1 MPAERFRTTLRLG
14 EINLGRSLLDNR
26 EQVLGV
32 EKDRGKARQ
41 GKRCSSAAHRSAGLS
56 MAVIKDVARLAGV
69 SPSTVSKYLNNSPT
83 LKDSYKE
90 RIRKAVEKLD
100 YTPSHI
106 ARSMRTGRK
115 NLIAVIVPSILNPFY
130 SEIYHAIRAECLVR
144 GYTPV
149 LYTTDE
155 NMEVLRSVLVNVGAS
170 HVDGAILC
178 FLDEEKIIKRLEELE
193 TRTPVALMSWHVQNT
208 KFSCVV
214 VDVYSAI
221 LTATTHLIE
230 LGHER
235 IGYVGGRL
243 SRSISQEKLRAFKTA
258 MAGAGLPLREELIVS
273 DHFRFETGF
282 VATRAFMQEK
292 DPPTGIV
299 AANDVLAIGC
309 VKYLINNGFRV
320 PDDVAVIGHDGI
332 QLASIYDPSISTMAQ
347 PIAETGRA
355 VVDMVL
361 SRIERPASKR
371 SRAVFQ
377 FELKVRRSTDKF
389 APIVFEF

>member
-1 MPAERFRTTLRLG
+1 
-14 EINLGRSLLDNR
+14 
-26 EQVLGV
+26 
-32 EKDRGKARQ
+32 
-41 GKRCSSAAHRSAGLS
+41 

-83 LKDSYKE
+83 LKDSYRE
-90 RIRKAVEKLD
+90 RIRKAVEELD
-100 YTPSHI
+100 YTPSRI

-130 SEIYHAIRAECLVR
+130 SELYNAIRVESLQK

-149 LYTTDE
+149 LYATDE
-155 NMEVLRSVLVNVGAS
+155 NMDVLRTVLVNLGAS
-170 HVDGAILC
+170 QVDGAILC
-178 FLDEEKIIKRLEELE
+178 FLDEEEIINRLEELE
-193 TRTPVALMSWHVQNT
+193 THTPVALMSWHVQST

-214 VDVYSAI
+214 VDVHSAI
-221 LTATTHLIE
+221 LSATNHLIR
-230 LGHER
+230 LGHKK

-243 SRSISQEKLRAFKTA
+243 SRSISQEKLRAFRLA
-258 MAGAGLPLREELIVS
+258 MATADLPLREELIVA
-273 DHFRFETGF
+273 DHFRFDTGF
-282 VATRAFMQEK
+282 NAARAFMQAN

-299 AANDVLAIGC
+299 AANDLLAIGC

-347 PIAETGRA
+347 PIVESGRA
-355 VVDMVL
+355 VVDMVIA
-361 SRIERPASKR
+361 RIEKPASKKKL
-371 SRAVFQ
+371 AVFK
-377 FELKVRRSTDKF
+377 FELKVRRSTDKS

>member
-1 MPAERFRTTLRLG
+1 
-14 EINLGRSLLDNR
+14 
-26 EQVLGV
+26 V
-32 EKDRGKARQ
+32 
-41 GKRCSSAAHRSAGLS
+41 
-56 MAVIKDVARLAGV
+56 AVIKDVARLAGV

-83 LKDSYKE
+83 LKDKYKE

-130 SEIYHAIRAECLVR
+130 SEIYHAIRIECLAR

-178 FLDEEKIIKRLEELE
+178 FLDEEEIIKRLEELE
-193 TRTPVALMSWHVQNT
+193 TRTPVALMSWHVQST

-214 VDVYSAI
+214 VDVHSAI
-221 LTATTHLIE
+221 LMATNHLIG
-230 LGHER
+230 LGHQR

-243 SRSISQEKLRAFKTA
+243 TRSISQEKLRAFKTA
-258 MAGAGLPLREELIVS
+258 MAAAGLPLREELIVS
-273 DHFRFETGF
+273 DHFRFETGY
-282 VATRAFMQEK
+282 VATRAFMQQKE
-292 DPPTGIV
+292 PPTGIV

-361 SRIERPASKR
+361 SRIEKPASRR

-377 FELKVRRSTDKF
+377 FELKVRRSTDKS